1 VTFCLDDILLIDN
14 RRRIEPAPA
23 GVTLTKGGL
32 DYTLKSPYFPAPLNL
47 YQGRDGLWRVDKH
60 QPTVQLASPGAT
72 PSGLEEQ
79 LELMGPRKVG
89 QIELLEVN
97 PLRLRLG
104 NTWYFPTR
112 RGEWV
117 SLAVRKI
124 RWEYT
129 FYADGRWVTHVELNN
144 AGGEEIGSLGIF
156 LDLSVAW
163 ARGSVRKKLLVE
175 RFMGPVGRWS
185 YLLVPQGPNQNTI
198 YSNYLRPGRIR
209 VDIGGKVASVGDMDR
224 DGFDES
230 QGCYSLQAHSGNC
243 RFTVI
248 APPGGLLN
256 PVFRVAGPWGGPV
269 HVNSEGRAIRN
280 ITRLSDGSVLFC
292 LAGLLER
299 PTAVEI
305 TSEAPSYTSD

>member
-1 VTFCLDDILLIDN
+1 
-14 RRRIEPAPA
+14 
-23 GVTLTKGGL
+23 
-32 DYTLKSPYFPAPLNL
+32 LNL
-47 YQGRDGLWRVDKH
+47 YQGSDGLWRVDTH
-60 QPTVQLASPGAT
+60 QPTVQLAFPGAS
-72 PSGLEEQ
+72 PSGSQEQ

-129 FYADGRWVTHVELNN
+129 FYPDGRWVTHVELNN
-144 AGGEEIGSLGIF
+144 AGGEEIASLGIL

-163 ARGSVRKKLLVE
+163 ARGSVGKKLLVE

-185 YLLVPQGPNQNTI
+185 YLLVPQGPNQNTMFA
-198 YSNYLRPGRIR
+198 NYLRPGRIL
-209 VDIGGKVASVGDMDR
+209 VDIGETAASVGDMDR

-230 QGCYSLQAHSGNC
+230 QGCYSLQARSGNC

-256 PVFRVAGPWGGPV
+256 PVFRIAGPWGDLV
-269 HVNSEGRAIRN
+269 HVNREGRAIRDT
-280 ITRLSDGSVLFC
+280 TRLSDGSVLFC

-299 PTAVEI
+299 PTAVEV
-305 TSEAPSYTSD
+305 TSEGLSYTPE